1 MTSTTE
7 QCSAELETLTRTADN
22 AAMYAA
28 LTGAE
33 RVCSIGEPVS
43 NTVPG
48 YRLVRVDDRLNTVGG
63 DEFEIALV
71 DDTSALVAY
80 YAKVTVVDFPCSG
93 NRPVARCQIW
103 RSADMRHTQA
113 LLDISQRVLFGHLIR
128 NYDVHLDEA
137 GITDGG
143 RFYWHRQISRAIYEG
158 LHVYLY
164 DPISQEL
171 RPMHTQRALNEI
183 EDQAWSGTNQ
193 KTLQAIISKCA
204 WSSS

>member
-7 QCSAELETLTRTADN
+7 KCSAELEPLTRTADN
-22 AAMYAA
+22 AAIYAA
-28 LTGAE
+28 LTSAE
-33 RVCSIGEPVS
+33 WVCTIGESVS
-43 NTVPG
+43 STVPG

-63 DEFEIALV
+63 NEFEIALV

-80 YAKVTVVDFPCSG
+80 YAKVTVVDFSYSG

-103 RSADMRHTQA
+103 RSGDMRHTQA
-113 LLDISQRVLFGHLIR
+113 LQDISQRVLFGYLIR
-128 NYDVHLDEA
+128 HYNVHLDEA
-137 GITDGG
+137 GIIDGG

-158 LHVYLY
+158 LSVYLY

-171 RPMHTQRALNEI
+171 RPIHTQRALDEI
-183 EDQAWSGTNQ
+183 KDQAWSGANQ
-193 KTLQAIISKCA
+193 KPLQALISNCA